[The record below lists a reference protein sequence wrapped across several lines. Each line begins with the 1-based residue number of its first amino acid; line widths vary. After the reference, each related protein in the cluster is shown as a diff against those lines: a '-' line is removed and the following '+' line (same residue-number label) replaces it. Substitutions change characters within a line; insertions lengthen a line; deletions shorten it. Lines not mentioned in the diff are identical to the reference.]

1 MTALICVWKPG
12 ISSYYHTC
20 RGRKCHWAV
29 GRSVAWRHFKGTYD
43 RAGLLAFF
51 FRIYANQKPRKNSID
66 YGHSSGKPGCGARV
80 QEHRHAPEI
89 GHKAGV
95 RGQDR
100 SLLRS
105 SSGRSHAI
113 LSDPHESV
121 SIRHTFLKFLFH
133 CFAVCQLVPM
143 GSSFYCL
150 LLYTLHQ
157 SQENPYRPVTR
168 RVIMKRDGRY
178 SKENL
183 GKQQ

>member
-1 MTALICVWKPG
+1 MTALICVWKPR

-29 GRSVAWRHFKGTYD
+29 GRSVAWRHFKGTCD

-51 FRIYANQKPRKNSID
+51 FRIYANQKPRKKNPRLWSQFREAWVWCA
-66 YGHSSGKPGCGARV
+66 STRTQARPRNWA
-80 QEHRHAPEI
+80 QIRCPRTRSESPSQPLGPES
-89 GHKAGV
+89 
-95 RGQDR
+95 RNTPR
-100 SLLRS
+100 
-105 SSGRSHAI
+105 
-113 LSDPHESV
+113 PHESV

-143 GSSFYCL
+143 SSSFYCL